1 MKWDPA
7 TGWVRWAALLLV
19 TSSCGAIPTTTDT
32 TLLPPSLL
40 AVPTPASRTPTPIP
54 VGIPTLLP
62 SDELAL
68 TLHRRGAD
76 WVATLPATHVNR
88 WLAYEQGSGAEW
100 IDVNL
105 TVGSYRQ
112 TATAQLRADQSAVF
126 TFSGVPSSGQ
136 ARFQA
141 VAFYGPETL
150 AEGSTE
156 FELSGSTTVAAI
168 QEGTTIANTPTVN
181 NGSDQRLITLNQ
193 TQVPVLQGI
202 RLSSGQTANPTASGR
217 VADSLNPNQDLTL
230 VGRNFDRAD
239 RILWL
244 SSTGADPLV
253 TSRDQILESS
263 STRLRIQPPRPL
275 GRNSIVMV
283 VDSQGLGLGA
293 LMLTWQMPSTPTPSP
308 PPLPSPTPTPLR
320 QDWRILPLTINEG
333 TTGSW
338 LNPQGIAVA
347 PDGSIYIADQQR
359 HQILRRD
366 PEGRLQ
372 QVAGTG
378 IAGDRDGSWAEA
390 QFNQPV
396 SLAWDLEGQLLVV
409 DQGNHRI
416 RRLTR
421 EGQVETVAGSGQ
433 PGWQDGAAAMAQF
446 RSPQGLALTPD
457 GSLYIADTGNHRIRR
472 LTPEGTVTTLAGRA
486 DPGETD
492 GSPDES
498 RLNQPTALAWDPGR
512 QSLWISDTGNHRIR
526 RLTRENILV
535 TEVGSEAGL
544 ADGPLDQARLHQP
557 TTLAVDPAGTLWIV
571 DRGNQRIRRLSG
583 QNRLSSLDLLPPG
596 DSSPS
601 PQVSAL
607 LDLAPATDGS
617 WVILT
622 ETGLSRIGP
631 SIQP

>member
-7 TGWVRWAALLLV
+7 TGWVRWAALLLI

-32 TLLPPSLL
+32 TLISPNLL
-40 AVPTPASRTPTPIP
+40 VVPTPAPRTPPPLP
-54 VGIPTLLP
+54 VSLPAPLP

-68 TLHRRGAD
+68 TLDRRGSD

-88 WLAYEQGSGAEW
+88 WLAREKGTGVEW

-156 FELSGSTTVAAI
+156 FALSGSTTVAATGG
-168 QEGTTIANTPTVN
+168 GTIAANTPTAN
-181 NGSDQRLITLNQ
+181 NSSEQRLIILNQ

-202 RLSSGQTANPTASGR
+202 RLSSGQIPTPTASGR

-230 VGRNFDRAD
+230 LGQNFDRAD

-244 SSTGADPLV
+244 SSTGADPVV
-253 TSRDQILESS
+253 TSRDEILESS

-275 GRNSIVMV
+275 ERNSIVMV
-283 VDSQGLGLGA
+283 VDSKGLGLGA

-308 PPLPSPTPTPLR
+308 TAPPSPTPTPVR
-320 QDWRILPLTINEG
+320 PDWRILPLTINEG

-338 LNPQGIAVA
+338 LNPQAIVVA

-372 QVAGTG
+372 RVAGNG
-378 IAGDRDGSWAEA
+378 VAGDRDGSWAEA

-433 PGWQDGAAAMAQF
+433 PGWQDGVAAMAQF
-446 RSPQGLALTPD
+446 RSPQGLALTPE
-457 GSLYIADTGNHRIRR
+457 GILYIADTGNHRIRR
-472 LTPEGTVTTLAGRA
+472 LTPEGTVTTLAGGE
-486 DPGETD
+486 DPGEAD

-498 RLNQPTALAWDPGR
+498 QLNQPTALAWDPGR

-535 TEVGSEAGL
+535 TAVGSEAGL
-544 ADGPLDQARLHQP
+544 ADGPLDQALLRQP
-557 TTLAVDPAGTLWIV
+557 TTLAVDPGGTLWIV
-571 DRGNQRIRRLSG
+571 DQGNQRIRRLSG

-596 DSSPS
+596 GSSPS
-601 PQVSAL
+601 PQVPAL
-607 LDLAPATDGS
+607 VDLAPDTDGS

-622 ETGLSRIGP
+622 ETGLSRIRP